1 MSGKN
6 LTYGNPNWVKVL
18 LVVELVWL
26 FFRHVANS
34 KDSGG
39 RRWCGP
45 WLVYGWWHIIWRG
58 TEICIRWWCSCAAIV
73 RPTSWAAVFVII
85 RRKNLTTQRCY
96 CYQRHTY
103 MNLQK
108 YRYYSNYDVWKHYT
122 QLLNAPT
129 NKLTEERMTL
139 TWACVSLSC
148 LLLSRMSE
156 GCKAQITY
164 IRGG

>member
-26 FFRHVANS
+26 FFRHLANS

-45 WLVYGWWHIIWRG
+45 WLVDGWWHIIWRG

-73 RPTSWAAVFVII
+73 RPTSWAAVQTKRTVSME
-85 RRKNLTTQRCY
+85 KL
-96 CYQRHTY
+96 RHLENSHSALGASSYVCWRNRTAC
-103 MNLQK
+103 K
-108 YRYYSNYDVWKHYT
+108 YYSSSFVGRTSRRNGVI
-122 QLLNAPT
+122 AISGIPT
-129 NKLTEERMTL
+129 WISKNIGTTVTMMYGST
-139 TWACVSLSC
+139 TLSC
-148 LLLSRMSE
+148 
-156 GCKAQITY
+156 
-164 IRGG
+164 